1 MKLNESTQKWES
13 PYWHPAVTVDAVVFG
28 YDEVMCRERLHSNE
42 DPCLSVLL
50 IERGAEPFKGSWAL
64 PGGFIVQK
72 DESAE
77 AAVCRELHEETN
89 MDGIYLKEFKT
100 YSKTGRDPRPDE
112 RVITIAFYALVD
124 KRQYHVVGGDDA
136 TKAQWFAI
144 DHLPEL
150 AFDHQEIVEDAFAQL
165 QQSVHFEPIAFH
177 LLNKDSFTMSQ
188 LFMIYNAIL
197 MPPKGSNI
205 ANDRRNFMKKMLSLG
220 YVKRTGEVVR
230 GLSNRPPELFCFDE
244 EVFKARKAR
253 EVREF

>member
-1 MKLNESTQKWES
+1 
-13 PYWHPAVTVDAVVFG
+13 
-28 YDEVMCRERLHSNE
+28 
-42 DPCLSVLL
+42 
-50 IERGAEPFKGSWAL
+50 
-64 PGGFIVQK
+64 
-72 DESAE
+72 
-77 AAVCRELHEETN
+77 

-100 YSKTGRDPRPDE
+100 YSKIGRDPRPDE
-112 RVITIAFYALVD
+112 RVMTIAFYALVD

-144 DHLPEL
+144 DGLPEL
-150 AFDHQEIVEDAFAQL
+150 A
-165 QQSVHFEPIAFH
+165 
-177 LLNKDSFTMSQ
+177 

-244 EVFKARKAR
+244 KVFKVRKAR